1 MHPEER
7 RAKIEAY
14 LQAAEFASL
23 EELAQH
29 VGASVSTVRRDVAEL
44 EEGKSIRRTH
54 GGARILQP
62 KTDEFVFNVRDTH
75 QVPEKESIGEACA
88 ALIEPGQNVIIDSGT
103 TCFHVAKHLG
113 EKVAQVI
120 TNSLPVAH
128 LFSGSNRHE
137 VHVSG
142 GVIYPRLGT
151 LVGPDAV
158 ATFSRMHADVAILS
172 GSGIAEDGIYNS
184 HALIVD
190 IQRAMIAGAAKVIF
204 CIDGTKFER
213 RSTFFLCDFAKVDVV
228 VTDNLFGDLLS
239 DAAAMLTGSLGML
252 PSASLGLPMANGRPK
267 ALYEPVHGSAPDI
280 AGQGKANPIACI
292 LSFAMALRYSFGM
305 GEDATRVEKAVEKV
319 LADGVRTADLMGPEG
334 GTPVSTTQMG
344 DAIIAALDASL

>member
-1 MHPEER
+1 MALESEVAHHR
-7 RAKIEAY
+7 R
-14 LQAAEFASL
+14 
-23 EELAQH
+23 H
-29 VGASVSTVRRDVAEL
+29 
-44 EEGKSIRRTH
+44 H
-54 GGARILQP
+54 GGA
-62 KTDEFVFNVRDTH
+62 
-75 QVPEKESIGEACA
+75 S
-88 ALIEPGQNVIIDSGT
+88 LIETDAFAQEYDFIARNQRHPDEKFAIARLVADQVQPGMTVILDGGST
-103 TCFHVAKHLG
+103 TYAVARLLADKHL
-113 EKVAQVI
+113 QVI

-228 VTDNLFGDLLS
+228 VTDIGAP
-239 DAAAMLTGSLGML
+239 AALVAT
-252 PSASLGLPMANGRPK
+252 
-267 ALYEPVHGSAPDI
+267 
-280 AGQGKANPIACI
+280 
-292 LSFAMALRYSFGM
+292 LRARGIN
-305 GEDATRVEKAVEKV
+305 VV
-319 LADGVRTADLMGPEG
+319 LAAVAPRHPTA
-334 GTPVSTTQMG
+334 
-344 DAIIAALDASL
+344 